1 MSKMCSGLVKA
12 DPKKV
17 EKALLSYE
25 VAYNEA
31 KTIATALLERA
42 KVDKVQERTWYGKKV
57 EVRVLD
63 WLYKKEIALML
74 GGMVVGTN
82 EMLSRHYPGNLNL
95 AQVII
100 LNQHIHSLYHDL
112 KKMFEHNPEE
122 MYLNSS
128 ELTWV
133 SHWLLS

>member
-42 KVDKVQERTWYGKKV
+42 KVDKVQVRTWYGKKV

-63 WLYKKEIALML
+63 WLYKKEMAAIT
-74 GGMVVGTN
+74 GTVVGTN
-82 EMLSRHYPGNLNL
+82 EMLSRHYPGNLNPT
-95 AQVII
+95 QVII
-100 LNQHIHSLYHDL
+100 LNQHTYSPYHNV
-112 KKMFEHNPEE
+112 KEMFEHNPEE

-133 SHWLLS
+133 SHWILA

>member
-63 WLYKKEIALML
+63 WLYKNQTPFEVKYGFFLMD
-74 GGMVVGTN
+74 
-82 EMLSRHYPGNLNL
+82 MLSRHYPGNLNP

-100 LNQHIHSLYHDL
+100 LNQHIYSPYHNV
-112 KKMFEHNPEE
+112 KEMFEHNPEE

-133 SHWLLS
+133 SHWLLA